1 MKKTFRFCLSL
12 LLVTLLFCS
21 LGASAFADSVVT
33 LAPDKKFY
41 VTADN
46 DLFDSFKNVMPGDT
60 LTETIT
66 VRNQLNNGQMIYIYL
81 QAVPHN
87 PAIGPHV
94 DQVKANEDY
103 ASMMDFLSQIT
114 LTVTINGKPVSQDTA
129 DKPAGLAERQLVG
142 IFYGP
147 GQYPVQA
154 TINVPITMGNEYA
167 DRMGE
172 VDWVFTL
179 EEWGRPTNLRTGDD
193 SNMTLW
199 IVMLSLCVVGIG
211 TMFIILLRR
220 KKKAE

>member
-12 LLVTLLFCS
+12 LLVMLLFCS
-21 LGASAFADSVVT
+21 LGASAFADSLVT
-33 LAPDKKFY
+33 LAPNKQFY

-60 LTETIT
+60 LTENIT
-66 VRNQLNNGQMIYIYL
+66 VRNELNNGQMIYIYL

-87 PAIGPHV
+87 PAVGPHV
-94 DQVKANEDY
+94 DEVRANEDY
-103 ASMMDFLSQIT
+103 ASMMDFLKQIT
-114 LTVTINGKPVSQDTA
+114 LTVTIDGKPVSQDTA
-129 DKPAGLAERQLVG
+129 DKPAGLAERQLIS

-147 GQYPVQA
+147 GQHIVQA

-172 VDWVFTL
+172 VDWVFTA
-179 EEWGRPTNLRTGDD
+179 EEWGAPVNLRTGDD

-211 TMFIILLRR
+211 AMFFILVRR
-220 KKKAE
+220 KKKSE